1 MSDVKEGYIEV
12 GGKQY
17 KMVKTGRAH
26 AEQVVLLTKWLGMYG
41 PDLLKGLQTDD
52 VEGEEGGGLVM
63 ITQILANITSDALID
78 LFHVLIG
85 CSKKDSEKYFDIGIL
100 VEVTMDVYENQP
112 GIRRLIDRFFSTEE
126 SEEPTEDSSTKLEES
141 TDTPTTES

>member
-141 TDTPTTES
+141 TDTPTTKS